1 MWNFPYYREKL
12 LTDINMSKSCYLIGN
27 YKITNPDAYQAYVPA
42 VLATLEAHG
51 VKVVVADY
59 ESEPLEGEPQHVTV
73 VLQFD
78 SKSAARTWY
87 NSPEYQEIISLR
99 IDNTEGFIL
108 FADEF
113 TMPE

>member
-1 MWNFPYYREKL
+1 MRKRRMYSAEFK
-12 LTDINMSKSCYLIGN
+12 MSKSCYLIGN
-27 YKITNPDAYQAYVPA
+27 YKLTNPEAYQPYVPA

-51 VKVVVADY
+51 AKVVVADY
-59 ESEPLEGEPQHVTV
+59 ESEPLEGEPQNVTV
-73 VLQFD
+73 ILRFD
-78 SKSAARTWY
+78 SKSAAHAWY

-99 IDNTEGFIL
+99 TNNTEGFIL